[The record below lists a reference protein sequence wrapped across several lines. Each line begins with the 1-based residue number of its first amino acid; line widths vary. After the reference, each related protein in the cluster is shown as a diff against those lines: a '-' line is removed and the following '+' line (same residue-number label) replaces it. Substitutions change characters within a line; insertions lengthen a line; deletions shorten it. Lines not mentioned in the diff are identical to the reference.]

1 MKRVRPLLPYVVAG
15 TGLAL
20 LSAGPILGQIP
31 SQLAFQY
38 EVGQSFRYREAG
50 GHTSTFKHSEHG
62 VTDYVVRIDSRDAK
76 GWHASE
82 RVSMGGKSKSFP
94 ITISEAGAWTSDAD
108 GTFAANLVSFDPRR
122 FCLPPVPLAVHA
134 TWQCERLGTRLHPAG
149 TETITVAALSADD
162 VTLDVAGSTPEKRDT
177 RVDPDNGGT
186 VDLHSKTT
194 WRQSVTFSHGRQ
206 VRLEERAAH
215 TYSVPGSTVRAETI
229 VNNLITSE

>member
-1 MKRVRPLLPYVVAG
+1 VRNLLPFIVAA

-20 LSAGPILGQIP
+20 LSAAPIP
-31 SQLAFQY
+31 SQVPPQLAFQY

-50 GHTSTFKHSEHG
+50 GHTSTFKHAEHG
-62 VTDYVVRIDSRDAK
+62 VSDYVVRIESRDAK

-94 ITISEAGAWTSDAD
+94 ITISETGAWTSDAD

-122 FCLPPVPLAVHA
+122 FCLPPNALALHA

-149 TETITVAALSADD
+149 TETIAVTALSADG
-162 VTLDVAGSTPEKRDT
+162 VTLDVSGSTPDKRDT
-177 RVDPDNGGT
+177 RIDPDNGGT
-186 VDLHSKTT
+186 VDLHSRTT

-215 TYSVPGSTVRAETI
+215 MYNVPGSNVRAETI